1 MGVGLEEL
9 ERVYRERYPRFH
21 RLARALSADDEQAFD
36 AVQETFAR
44 AIRGRRGFRGEAS
57 VETWLWRT
65 LINVCLDE
73 RRRAGA
79 RPGPVATDELPE
91 PPASTARNG
100 HAEDWP
106 ELRAAIAALPERQ
119 RLILF
124 LAHYADLDQ
133 AAIAAVAGIARGTV
147 AATLHQAHSSLR
159 RALTEVPT

>member
-21 RLARALSADDEQAFD
+21 RLARALTADDEQAFD

-44 AIRGRRGFRGEAS
+44 AIRSRRAFRREAA

-65 LINVCLDE
+65 LINVCRDE
-73 RRRAGA
+73 RRRSIVRPPALPAG
-79 RPGPVATDELPE
+79 ELPE
-91 PPASTARNG
+91 VVAAANG
-100 HAEDWP
+100 HGEEWP

-119 RLILF
+119 RLVLF

-133 AAIAAVAGIARGTV
+133 ATIAAVAGIARGTV
-147 AATLHQAHSSLR
+147 AATLHHAH
-159 RALTEVPT
+159 

>member
-21 RLARALSADDEQAFD
+21 RLARALTADDEQAFD

-44 AIRGRRGFRGEAS
+44 AIRGRRGFRRQAT

-65 LINVCLDE
+65 LVNVCRDE
-73 RRRAGA
+73 RRRSVA
-79 RPGPVATDELPE
+79 RPITLHADELPDV
-91 PPASTARNG
+91 PAAGNG
-100 HAEDWP
+100 HAEEWP
-106 ELRAAIAALPERQ
+106 ELRAAIGALPERQ

-133 AAIAAVAGIARGTV
+133 ETIAAVAGIARGTV
-147 AATLHQAHSSLR
+147 AATLHHAHSSLR